1 MQGKIEGKKK
11 GSRKRIQLSHWIL
24 VSMAVGVAIGVLWP
38 SSAEYMKLLSTVF
51 MHLIKLIIVPL
62 IFSTLVVGIA
72 GHSDDIKAVGRLA
85 LKSLFYFEVVTTL
98 ALLVGLFVV
107 NWVEP
112 GVGIQLPTAGSGAIQ
127 GGVVAAQAAASKLT
141 FIEVIE
147 HVFPTSFFEAA
158 AKNDVLQVVVF
169 SILFGIGLVR
179 VKSDHRR
186 TILQLF
192 QGVSEVMFEFTKVVM
207 WLAPFGIGG
216 AMAYTVGSHGLG
228 VLLGL
233 GKLVLS
239 LYGALILFV
248 LSVFLPVMWIARIP
262 FRSFIQAVRE
272 PALIAFSTASSE
284 AALPDA
290 IQRMEEFGVPGR
302 IVAFVLPTGY
312 SFNLDGTT
320 LYLALASVF
329 IAQAAG
335 VHLTMNEQILML
347 VTLMFTSKGVAAV
360 PRASLVILSAT
371 VSRFGLPLEGV
382 ALILGVDAFMDMA
395 RTSVNLIGNCLA
407 SAVIARWEG
416 ELDSSERGVLKT
428 SSLT

>member
-1 MQGKIEGKKK
+1 MQGKIEGRKKSSPK
-11 GSRKRIQLSHWIL
+11 GIQLSHWIL
-24 VSMAVGVAIGVLWP
+24 VSMVVGVAIGVLWP
-38 SSAEYMKLLSTVF
+38 STAQYMKLFSTVF

-98 ALLVGLFVV
+98 ALLVGLLVV
-107 NWVEP
+107 NWVQP
-112 GVGIQLPTAGSGAIQ
+112 GAGIRLPASAESIAAGGIAS
-127 GGVVAAQAAASKLT
+127 AQAAASKLS
-141 FIEVIE
+141 FVEVIE
-147 HVFPTSFFEAA
+147 HIFPQSFFEAA

-169 SILFGIGLVR
+169 AILFGIGLAQ
-179 VKSDHRR
+179 VKGEHRK
-186 TILQLF
+186 TIVNF
-192 QGVSEVMFEFTKVVM
+192 SQGVSEVMFNFTKIVM

-228 VLLGL
+228 VLVGL
-233 GKLVLS
+233 GKLVFS
-239 LYGALILFV
+239 LYGALLLFV
-248 LSVFLPVMWIARIP
+248 VVVFLPVMWIARISP
-262 FRSFIQAVRE
+262 RSFFEAVRE

-335 VHLTMNEQILML
+335 VHLSLNEQILML
-347 VTLMFTSKGVAAV
+347 ITLMLTSKGVAAV

-395 RTSVNLIGNCLA
+395 RTAVNLIGNCLA

-416 ELDSSERGVLKT
+416 ELVQTGSTALKA
-428 SSLT
+428 

>member
-1 MQGKIEGKKK
+1 MQGKVEMKKK
-11 GSRKRIQLSHWIL
+11 NGRKRIALSHWIL
-24 VSMAVGVAIGVLWP
+24 IAMGVGVTIGILWP
-38 SSAEYMKLLSTVF
+38 SSAEHMKLLSTVF

-72 GHSDDIKAVGRLA
+72 GHSDDLKAVGKLA
-85 LKSLFYFEVVTTL
+85 FKSLFYFEVVTTL

-107 NWVEP
+107 NWLEP
-112 GVGIQLPTAGSGAIQ
+112 GLGIQLPAAAESGA
-127 GGVVAAQAAASKLT
+127 GGGIAAAQAAASKLT
-141 FIEVIE
+141 FIDVIE
-147 HVFPTSFFEAA
+147 HIFPVSFFEAA

-169 SILFGIGLVR
+169 SILFGIGLVQ
-179 VKSDHRR
+179 VKGEHRK
-186 TILQLF
+186 TILNF
-192 QGVSEVMFEFTKVVM
+192 CQGISEVMFQFTKVVM
-207 WLAPFGIGG
+207 YLAPMGIAG

-228 VLLGL
+228 VLVGL

-239 LYGALILFV
+239 LYGALLIFV
-248 LSVFLPVMWIARIP
+248 ALVFLPVMWIARIP
-262 FRSFIQAVRE
+262 VRRFFHFVRE

-335 VHLTMNEQILML
+335 VHLSMNEQILML
-347 VTLMFTSKGVAAV
+347 VTLMLTSKGVAAV

-416 ELDSSERGVLKT
+416 ELVVDGPTTRKAELQI
-428 SSLT
+428 

>member
-1 MQGKIEGKKK
+1 MSTKKWT
-11 GSRKRIQLSHWIL
+11 RLTLSHWIL
-24 VSMAVGVAIGVLWP
+24 ISMIIGVLVGVAWP
-38 SSAEYMKLLSTVF
+38 QTAESFKVLSTIF

-72 GHSDDIKAVGRLA
+72 AHSDDMKAVGKLA
-85 LKSLFYFEVVTTL
+85 VKSLIYFEVVTTL
-98 ALLVGLFVV
+98 ALLAGLLVV
-107 NWVEP
+107 NWVQP
-112 GVGIQLPTAGSGAIQ
+112 GRGIQLPVSATDLNPA
-127 GGVVAAQAAASKLT
+127 VANAQAASSHLK
-141 FIEVIE
+141 FSEVIE
-147 HVFPTSFFEAA
+147 HVFPSSFFDAA
-158 AKNDVLQVVVF
+158 SRNDVLQVVVF
-169 SILFGIGLVR
+169 AILFGIGLAQVR
-179 VKSDHRR
+179 GEHKKTLLSFCHG
-186 TILQLF
+186 I
-192 QGVSEVMFEFTKVVM
+192 SETMFNFTKTVM
-207 WLAPFGIGG
+207 LFAPFGIGG

-248 LSVFLPVMWIARIP
+248 VAVFIPVMWAARIP
-262 FRSFIQAVRE
+262 LRSFFKAVQE

-290 IQRMEEFGVPGR
+290 IQRMEKFGVPGR

-335 VHLTMNEQILML
+335 IELSFNQQLLMMLTLML
-347 VTLMFTSKGVAAV
+347 TSKGVAAV

-371 VSRFGLPLEGV
+371 VSRFGLPIEGV

-416 ELDSSERGVLKT
+416 ELDDRQAALISPD
-428 SSLT
+428 